1 MDCLMSPPFMIGRY
15 WIDHDIDISLIGL
28 IVHIFTS
35 LILLLSSYALIY
47 LLLPYRISVVL
58 IIFSTTSCILY
69 SFCSKL
75 IVLILFT
82 MIYQYLM
89 AFCGYYVVIINDNKE
104 SLLNKIIFVA
114 TIIIIVFAIQILFCH
129 KYCMGSLP
137 KSIGPKWFPPYIDVL
152 LKQFNEPYL
161 ILMVFTFHYKL
172 FGVDCTKIE
181 LAKYYK
187 TLYSKGK

>member
-1 MDCLMSPPFMIGRY
+1 MIGRY

-35 LILLLSSYALIY
+35 LILLLSTYALIY
-47 LLLPYRISVVL
+47 LLLPYQTSMVV
-58 IIFSTTSCILY
+58 IIFITTLCILY

-82 MIYQYLM
+82 IIYQYLM
-89 AFCGYYVVIINDNKE
+89 AFCGYYLVIINNDDE
-104 SLLNKIIFVA
+104 GSLLKKIIFAV
-114 TIIIIVFAIQILFCH
+114 TVIIIVFTIQILFCH
-129 KYCMGSLP
+129 KYCMGSIP
-137 KSIGPKWFPPYIDVL
+137 KKIGPKWFPSYIDIL

-172 FGVDCTKIE
+172 FGVDSTMIK
-181 LAKYYK
+181 LAKHYK
-187 TLYSKGK
+187 NLYSNGK